1 MKPNFNLFFSSP
13 KYDTGTPT
21 WKKKRCPFTK
31 NALMP
36 SGIFSM
42 TRERHGPKEALFWP
56 NLLKLLAESEK
67 FHFQLDIRHYLNSE
81 NDLHTHK
88 STDFKWAYL
97 DDWADIG
104 WHMLASQ
111 CNFFFVYIMDNS
123 QKHSRHHNYF
133 SYSQTFHAHVN
144 LDGS

>member
-1 MKPNFNLFFSSP
+1 MTLELLL
-13 KYDTGTPT
+13 G
-21 WKKKRCPFTK
+21 KKKRCPFTK

-88 STDFKWAYL
+88 STYFKWAYL

-111 CNFFFVYIMDNS
+111 CNFFLCTSWIIHRSTVDIIIIFPTVKLSMLMLIWM
-123 QKHSRHHNYF
+123 
-133 SYSQTFHAHVN
+133 AHKKNIWLTVS
-144 LDGS
+144 DGFD